1 MSRYLLDTC
10 VFAEY
15 SKPRPNT
22 KVFDWLDGQDLESQ
36 CLSVLT
42 IGEIEKGIA
51 RMPVS
56 KRRHSLEIVLDGII
70 ARFENRIIELDV
82 RILRRWGKLVGALEL
97 KGRGLPIIDSLIAA
111 TALEHDLIIVTH
123 NTTDFALTKV
133 GVLDIWK

>member
-22 KVFDWLDGQDLESQ
+22 KVFDWLDARDLESQ
-36 CLSVLT
+36 YLSVLT

-56 KRRHSLEIVLDGII
+56 KRRRSLEIVLDGII
-70 ARFENRIIELDV
+70 SRFENRIIELDV
-82 RILRRWGKLVGALEL
+82 QVLRRWGQLVGALEL
-97 KGRGLPIIDSLIAA
+97 KGRSLPVIDSLIAA
-111 TALEHDLIIVTH
+111 TALEHDLVIVTQ
-123 NTTDFALTKV
+123 NTADFAPTKA